1 MHMVRL
7 IYVSTMTEACDTKA
21 LQDIL
26 SASKKNNAE
35 RGISGVLCYDPAF
48 FMQCLE
54 GPRDGVNE
62 IYARITADN
71 RHKNITLL
79 EYTEIEARLFENWTM
94 GFLRPDILDKETL
107 AKYSATGR
115 VNPHSLNA
123 EQARNF
129 LLDMVEHQRRQS
141 ATNK

>member
-7 IYVSTMTEACDTKA
+7 IYVSTMTDACDTEA

-54 GPRDGVNE
+54 GPRDAVNE
-62 IYARITADN
+62 IYSRITSDE

-79 EYTEIEARLFENWTM
+79 EYTEVDRRLFENWSM
-94 GFLRPDILDKETL
+94 GFLRPNIFDKETL
-107 AKYSATGR
+107 AKYTTTGR
-115 VNPHSLNA
+115 VNPHALKA

-129 LLDMVEHQRRQS
+129 LLDLVEQQRRQS
-141 ATNK
+141 APNM